1 LGIGFVAMATGT
13 PATKLLKSAGIKY
26 TEHEYSHDPN
36 STSFGLEAA
45 EKLGINPNRVFKT
58 LIANVDETFAVAVVP
73 VNQQVSLKSLSR
85 ALNAKR
91 ASMADPAQAARL
103 TGYVVGG
110 ISPLGQKRL
119 LATVIDESAKQF
131 ETILVS
137 GGRRGFD
144 IELSPNDLAEQLS
157 ALFAEIAS

>member
-1 LGIGFVAMATGT
+1 MATGT
-13 PATKLLKSAGIKY
+13 PATNLLTSKGVDFKA
-26 TEHEYSHDPN
+26 HEYSHDPN

-45 EKLGINPNRVFKT
+45 EKLGVDPNRVFKT
-58 LIANVDETFAVAVVP
+58 LIANVDESFAVAIVP
-73 VNQQVSLKSLSR
+73 VNQQVSLKSLAR
-85 ALNAKR
+85 TLGAKR
-91 ASMADPAQAARL
+91 AVMADPAAAARL

-119 LATVIDESAKQF
+119 LSTVIDQSANEF

-144 IELSPNDLAEQLS
+144 IELSPQDLAELLS
-157 ALFAEIAS
+157 AVFAEIAS

>member
-1 LGIGFVAMATGT
+1 MATGT
-13 PATKLLKSAGIKY
+13 PATNLLTSKGVDFKA
-26 TEHEYSHDPN
+26 HEYSHDPN

-45 EKLGINPNRVFKT
+45 EKLGVDPNRVFKT
-58 LIANVDETFAVAVVP
+58 LIANVDESFAVAIVP
-73 VNQQVSLKSLSR
+73 VNQQVSLKSLAR
-85 ALNAKR
+85 TLGAKR
-91 ASMADPAQAARL
+91 AVMADPVKAARL

-119 LATVIDESAKQF
+119 LSTVIDQSAKEF

-144 IELSPNDLAEQLS
+144 IELSPQDLAELLS
-157 ALFAEIAS
+157 AIFAEIAS

>member
-1 LGIGFVAMATGT
+1 MATGT
-13 PATKLLKSAGIKY
+13 PATNLLTSKGIDFKA
-26 TEHEYSHDPN
+26 HEYSHDPN

-45 EKLGINPNRVFKT
+45 EKLGVDPTRVFKT
-58 LIANVDETFAVAVVP
+58 LIANLDESFAVAIVP
-73 VNQQVSLKSLSR
+73 VNQQVSLKSLAR
-85 ALNAKR
+85 TLGAKR
-91 ASMADPAQAARL
+91 AVMADPAKAARL

-119 LATVIDESAKQF
+119 LSTVIDQSAKEF

-144 IELSPNDLAEQLS
+144 IELSPQNLAELLS
-157 ALFAEIAS
+157 AVFAEIAS

>member
-1 LGIGFVAMATGT
+1 MATGT
-13 PATKLLKSAGIKY
+13 PATNLLTSKGIDFKA
-26 TEHEYSHDPN
+26 HEYSHDPN

-45 EKLGINPNRVFKT
+45 EKLGVDPNRVFKT
-58 LIANVDETFAVAVVP
+58 LIANVDESFAVAIVP
-73 VNQQVSLKSLSR
+73 VNQQVSLKSLAR
-85 ALNAKR
+85 TLGAKR
-91 ASMADPAQAARL
+91 AVMADPAQAARL

-119 LATVIDESAKQF
+119 LSTVIDQSAKEF

-144 IELSPNDLAEQLS
+144 IELSPQDLAELLS
-157 ALFAEIAS
+157 AVFAEIAS

>member
-1 LGIGFVAMATGT
+1 MATGT
-13 PATKLLKSAGIKY
+13 PATNLLTSKGVDFKA
-26 TEHEYSHDPN
+26 HEYSHDPN

-45 EKLGINPNRVFKT
+45 EKLGVDPNRVFKT
-58 LIANVDETFAVAVVP
+58 LIANVDESFAVAIVP
-73 VNQQVSLKSLSR
+73 VNQQVSLKSLAR
-85 ALNAKR
+85 TLGAKR
-91 ASMADPAQAARL
+91 AVMADPAQAARL

-119 LATVIDESAKQF
+119 LSTVIDQSAKEF

-144 IELSPNDLAEQLS
+144 IELSPQDLAELLS
-157 ALFAEIAS
+157 AVFAEIAS

>member
-1 LGIGFVAMATGT
+1 MATGT
-13 PATKLLKSAGIKY
+13 PATNLLTSKGVDFKA
-26 TEHEYSHDPN
+26 HEYSHDPN

-45 EKLGINPNRVFKT
+45 EKLGVDPNRVFKT
-58 LIANVDETFAVAVVP
+58 LIANVDESFAVAIVP
-73 VNQQVSLKSLSR
+73 VNQQVSLKSLAR
-85 ALNAKR
+85 TLGAKR
-91 ASMADPAQAARL
+91 AVMADPAQAARL

-119 LATVIDESAKQF
+119 LSTVIDQSAKEF

-144 IELSPNDLAEQLS
+144 IELSPQDLADLLS
-157 ALFAEIAS
+157 AVFAEIAG

>member
-1 LGIGFVAMATGT
+1 MATGT
-13 PATKLLKSAGIKY
+13 PATNLLTSKGIDFKA
-26 TEHEYSHDPN
+26 HEYSHDPN

-45 EKLGINPNRVFKT
+45 EKLGVDPNRVFKT
-58 LIANVDETFAVAVVP
+58 LIANVDESFAVAIVP
-73 VNQQVSLKSLSR
+73 VNQQVSLKSLAR
-85 ALNAKR
+85 TLGAKR
-91 ASMADPAQAARL
+91 AVMADPAQAARL

-119 LATVIDESAKQF
+119 LSTVIDQSAKEF

-144 IELSPNDLAEQLS
+144 IELSPQDLADLLS
-157 ALFAEIAS
+157 AVFAEIAS

>member
-1 LGIGFVAMATGT
+1 MATGT
-13 PATKLLKSAGIKY
+13 PATKLLTSAGVKF
-26 TEHEYSHDPN
+26 TEHEYAHDPN
-36 STSFGLEAA
+36 STSYGLEAA
-45 EKLGINPNRVFKT
+45 EKLGVDPNRVFKT
-58 LIANVDETFAVAVVP
+58 LIANVDEAFVVAIVP

-85 ALNAKR
+85 ILGAKR
-91 ASMADPAQAARL
+91 ATMADPIKAARL

-119 LATVIDESAKQF
+119 LKTVVDLTAKDF

-144 IELSPNDLAEQLS
+144 IELSPLELADLLS
-157 ALFAEIAS
+157 AEFADITS

>member
-1 LGIGFVAMATGT
+1 MATGT
-13 PATKLLKSAGIKY
+13 PATKLLTSAGVKFM
-26 TEHEYSHDPN
+26 EHEYSHDPN

-45 EKLGINPNRVFKT
+45 EKLGVDPNRVFKT
-58 LIANVDETFAVAVVP
+58 LIANVDETFAVAIVP
-73 VNQQVSLKSLSR
+73 VSQQVSLKSLSR
-85 ALNAKR
+85 TLGAKR
-91 ASMADPAQAARL
+91 ATMADPAHAARL

-119 LATVIDESAKQF
+119 LTTVIDTSAKDF

-144 IELSPNDLAEQLS
+144 IELSPNDLAEMLS
-157 ALFAEIAS
+157 AVFAEIAS

>member
-1 LGIGFVAMATGT
+1 MATGT
-13 PATKLLKSAGIKY
+13 PATNLLTSKGIDFNV
-26 TEHEYSHDPN
+26 HEYTHDPN

-45 EKLGINPNRVFKT
+45 EKLGVDPNRVFKT
-58 LIANVDETFAVAVVP
+58 LIANLDESFAVAIVP
-73 VNQQVSLKSLSR
+73 VNQQVSLKSLAR
-85 ALNAKR
+85 TLGAKR
-91 ASMADPAQAARL
+91 AVMADPAQAARL

-119 LATVIDESAKQF
+119 LSTVIDQSAKEF

-144 IELSPNDLAEQLS
+144 IELSPQDLAELLS
-157 ALFAEIAS
+157 AVFAEIAS

>member
-1 LGIGFVAMATGT
+1 MATGT
-13 PATKLLKSAGIKY
+13 PATNLLASKGVDFKA
-26 TEHEYSHDPN
+26 HEYSHDPN
-36 STSFGLEAA
+36 SHSFGLEAA
-45 EKLGINPNRVFKT
+45 EKLGVDPRRVFKT
-58 LIANVDETFAVAVVP
+58 LIAHVDETFAVAIVP
-73 VNQQVSLKSLSR
+73 VNQQVSLKSLAR
-85 ALNAKR
+85 TLGAKR
-91 ASMADPAQAARL
+91 AVMADPAQAARL

-144 IELSPNDLAEQLS
+144 IELSPNDLAELLS
-157 ALFAEIAS
+157 AMFAEIAS

>member
-1 LGIGFVAMATGT
+1 MATGT
-13 PATKLLKSAGIKY
+13 PATNLLTSKGVDFKA
-26 TEHEYSHDPN
+26 HEYSHDPN

-45 EKLGINPNRVFKT
+45 EKLGVDPNRVFKT
-58 LIANVDETFAVAVVP
+58 LIANVDESFAVAIVP
-73 VNQQVSLKSLSR
+73 VNQQVSLKSLAR
-85 ALNAKR
+85 TLGAKR
-91 ASMADPAQAARL
+91 AVMADPAQAARL

-119 LATVIDESAKQF
+119 LSTVIDQSATEF

-144 IELSPNDLAEQLS
+144 IELSPQDLADLLS
-157 ALFAEIAS
+157 AVFAEIAS

>member
-1 LGIGFVAMATGT
+1 MATGT
-13 PATKLLKSAGIKY
+13 PATNLLTSKGVDFKA
-26 TEHEYSHDPN
+26 HEYSHDPN

-45 EKLGINPNRVFKT
+45 EKLGVDPNRVFKT
-58 LIANVDETFAVAVVP
+58 LIANVDESFAVAIVP
-73 VNQQVSLKSLSR
+73 VNQQVSLKSLAR
-85 ALNAKR
+85 TLGAKR
-91 ASMADPAQAARL
+91 AVMADPAQAARL

-119 LATVIDESAKQF
+119 LSTVIDQSAKEF

-144 IELSPNDLAEQLS
+144 IELSPQDLADLLS
-157 ALFAEIAS
+157 AVFAEIAS

>member
-1 LGIGFVAMATGT
+1 MATGT
-13 PATKLLKSAGIKY
+13 PATNLLTSKGVDFKA
-26 TEHEYSHDPN
+26 HEYSHDPN

-45 EKLGINPNRVFKT
+45 EKLGVDPNRVFKT
-58 LIANVDETFAVAVVP
+58 LIANVDESFAVAIVP
-73 VNQQVSLKSLSR
+73 VNQQVSLKSLAR
-85 ALNAKR
+85 TLGAKR
-91 ASMADPAQAARL
+91 AVMADPAQAARL

-119 LATVIDESAKQF
+119 LSTVIDQSATKF

-144 IELSPNDLAEQLS
+144 IELSPQDLADLLS
-157 ALFAEIAS
+157 AVFAEIAS

>member
-1 LGIGFVAMATGT
+1 MATGT
-13 PATKLLKSAGIKY
+13 PATNLLTSKGVVFKA
-26 TEHEYSHDPN
+26 HEYSHDPN

-45 EKLGINPNRVFKT
+45 EKLGVDPNRVFKT
-58 LIANVDETFAVAVVP
+58 LIANVDESFAVAIVP
-73 VNQQVSLKSLSR
+73 VNQQVSLKSLAR
-85 ALNAKR
+85 TLGAKR
-91 ASMADPAQAARL
+91 AVMADPAAAARL

-119 LATVIDESAKQF
+119 LSTVIDESAKEF

-144 IELSPNDLAEQLS
+144 IELSPQDLAQLLS
-157 ALFAEIAS
+157 AVFAEIAS

>member
-1 LGIGFVAMATGT
+1 MATGT
-13 PATKLLKSAGIKY
+13 PATNLLTSKGVDFKA
-26 TEHEYSHDPN
+26 HEYSHDPN

-45 EKLGINPNRVFKT
+45 EKLGVDPNRVFKT
-58 LIANVDETFAVAVVP
+58 LIANVDESFAVAIVP
-73 VNQQVSLKSLSR
+73 VNQQVSLKSLAR
-85 ALNAKR
+85 TLGAKR
-91 ASMADPAQAARL
+91 AVMADPSQAARL

-119 LATVIDESAKQF
+119 LSTVIDQSAKVF

-144 IELSPNDLAEQLS
+144 IELSPQDLADLLS
-157 ALFAEIAS
+157 AVFAEIAS

>member
-1 LGIGFVAMATGT
+1 MATGT
-13 PATKLLKSAGIKY
+13 PATNLLTSKGVDFKA
-26 TEHEYSHDPN
+26 HEYLHDPN

-45 EKLGINPNRVFKT
+45 EKLGVDPNRVFKT
-58 LIANVDETFAVAVVP
+58 LIANVDENFAVAIVP
-73 VNQQVSLKSLSR
+73 VNQQVSLKSLAR
-85 ALNAKR
+85 TLGAKR
-91 ASMADPAQAARL
+91 AVMADPAAAARL

-119 LATVIDESAKQF
+119 LSTVIDESAKEF

-144 IELSPNDLAEQLS
+144 IELSPQDLAQLLS
-157 ALFAEIAS
+157 AVFAEIAS

>member
-1 LGIGFVAMATGT
+1 MATGT
-13 PATKLLKSAGIKY
+13 PATNLLTSKGIDFKA
-26 TEHEYSHDPN
+26 HEYSHDPN

-45 EKLGINPNRVFKT
+45 EKLGIDPNRVFKT
-58 LIANVDETFAVAVVP
+58 LIANVDESFAVAIVP
-73 VNQQVSLKSLSR
+73 VNQQVSLKSLAR
-85 ALNAKR
+85 TLAAKR
-91 ASMADPAQAARL
+91 AVMADPAAAARL

-119 LATVIDESAKQF
+119 FSTVIDQSAKEF

-144 IELSPNDLAEQLS
+144 IELSPQDLAELLS
-157 ALFAEIAS
+157 AVFAEIAS

>member
-1 LGIGFVAMATGT
+1 MATGT
-13 PATKLLKSAGIKY
+13 PATNLLTSKGVVFKA
-26 TEHEYSHDPN
+26 HEYSHDPN

-45 EKLGINPNRVFKT
+45 EKLGVDPNRVFKT
-58 LIANVDETFAVAVVP
+58 LIANVDESFAVAIVP
-73 VNQQVSLKSLSR
+73 VNQQVSLKSLAR
-85 ALNAKR
+85 TLGAKR
-91 ASMADPAQAARL
+91 AVMADPAAAARL

-119 LATVIDESAKQF
+119 LSTVMDQSANEF

-144 IELSPNDLAEQLS
+144 IELSPQDLAQLLS
-157 ALFAEIAS
+157 AVFAEITS

>member
-1 LGIGFVAMATGT
+1 MATGT
-13 PATKLLKSAGIKY
+13 PATKLLTSAGVKF

-45 EKLGINPNRVFKT
+45 EKLGIDPHRVFKT
-58 LIANVDETFAVAVVP
+58 LIANVDETFAVAIVP

-85 ALNAKR
+85 TLGAKR
-91 ASMADPAQAARL
+91 ATMADPAHAARL

-119 LATVIDESAKQF
+119 LTTVIDASAKDF

-144 IELSPNDLAEQLS
+144 IELSPSDLAELLS
-157 ALFAEIAS
+157 AVFAEIAS

>member
-1 LGIGFVAMATGT
+1 MATGT
-13 PATKLLKSAGIKY
+13 PATNLLTSKGVDFKA
-26 TEHEYSHDPN
+26 HEYSHDPN

-45 EKLGINPNRVFKT
+45 EKLGVDPNRVFKT
-58 LIANVDETFAVAVVP
+58 LIANVDESFAVAIVP
-73 VNQQVSLKSLSR
+73 VNQQVSLKSLAR
-85 ALNAKR
+85 TLGAKR
-91 ASMADPAQAARL
+91 AVMADPAAAARL

-119 LATVIDESAKQF
+119 LSTVIDQSANEF

-144 IELSPNDLAEQLS
+144 IELSPQDLAQLLS
-157 ALFAEIAS
+157 AVFAEITS

>member
-1 LGIGFVAMATGT
+1 MATGT
-13 PATKLLKSAGIKY
+13 PATKLLKSAGIEFI
-26 TEHEYSHDPN
+26 EHEYSHDPN

-45 EKLGINPNRVFKT
+45 EKLGVDPNRVFKT
-58 LIANVDETFAVAVVP
+58 LIANVDETFAVAIVP

-85 ALNAKR
+85 TLSAKR
-91 ASMADPAQAARL
+91 ATMADPAHAARL

-119 LATVIDESAKQF
+119 LNTVIDESAKQF

-144 IELSPNDLAEQLS
+144 IELSPNDLAELLS
-157 ALFAEIAS
+157 AIFAEIAN

>member
-1 LGIGFVAMATGT
+1 MATGT
-13 PATKLLKSAGIKY
+13 PATNLLTAKGVDFRA
-26 TEHEYSHDPN
+26 HEYSHDPN

-45 EKLGINPNRVFKT
+45 EKLRVDPNRVFKT
-58 LIANVDETFAVAVVP
+58 LIANVDESFAVAIVP
-73 VNQQVSLKSLSR
+73 VNQQVSLKSLAR
-85 ALNAKR
+85 TLGAKR
-91 ASMADPAQAARL
+91 AVMADPAAAARL

-119 LATVIDESAKQF
+119 LSTVIDQSANEF

-144 IELSPNDLAEQLS
+144 IELSPQDLAQLLS
-157 ALFAEIAS
+157 AVFAEITS

>member
-1 LGIGFVAMATGT
+1 MATGT
-13 PATKLLKSAGIKY
+13 PATNLLTSKGIDFKA
-26 TEHEYSHDPN
+26 HEYSHDPN

-45 EKLGINPNRVFKT
+45 EKLGIDPNRVFKT
-58 LIANVDETFAVAVVP
+58 LIANVDESFAVAIVP
-73 VNQQVSLKSLSR
+73 VNQQVSLKSLAR
-85 ALNAKR
+85 TLAAKR
-91 ASMADPAQAARL
+91 AVMADPAAAARL

-119 LATVIDESAKQF
+119 FSTVIDQSAKEF

-144 IELSPNDLAEQLS
+144 IELSPLDLAGLLS
-157 ALFAEIAS
+157 AVFAEIAS

>member
-1 LGIGFVAMATGT
+1 MATGT
-13 PATKLLKSAGIKY
+13 PATNLLTSKGVVFKA
-26 TEHEYSHDPN
+26 HEYSHDPN

-45 EKLGINPNRVFKT
+45 EKLGVDPNRVFKT
-58 LIANVDETFAVAVVP
+58 LIANVDESFAVAIVP
-73 VNQQVSLKSLSR
+73 VNQQVSLKSLAR
-85 ALNAKR
+85 TLGAKR
-91 ASMADPAQAARL
+91 AVMADPAAAARL

-119 LATVIDESAKQF
+119 LSTVIDQSANEF

-144 IELSPNDLAEQLS
+144 IELSPQDLAQLLS
-157 ALFAEIAS
+157 AVFAEITS

>member
-1 LGIGFVAMATGT
+1 MATGT
-13 PATKLLKSAGIKY
+13 PATKLLTTAGVNFI
-26 TEHEYSHDPN
+26 EHEYSHDSN

-45 EKLGINPNRVFKT
+45 EKLGVDPNRVFKT
-58 LIANVDETFAVAVVP
+58 LVANVDDSFAVAIVP

-85 ALNAKR
+85 TLGSKR
-91 ASMADPAQAARL
+91 ATMADPAHAARL

-119 LATVIDESAKQF
+119 LTTVIDESALLF

-144 IELSPNDLAEQLS
+144 IELSPLDLAELIS
-157 ALFAEIAS
+157 ATFAEIAS

>member
-1 LGIGFVAMATGT
+1 MATGT
-13 PATKLLKSAGIKY
+13 PATNLLTSKGVVFKA
-26 TEHEYSHDPN
+26 HEYSHDPN

-45 EKLGINPNRVFKT
+45 EKLGVDPNRVFKT
-58 LIANVDETFAVAVVP
+58 LIANVDESFAVAIVP
-73 VNQQVSLKSLSR
+73 VNQQVSLKTLAR
-85 ALNAKR
+85 TLGAKR
-91 ASMADPAQAARL
+91 AVMADPAAAARL

-119 LATVIDESAKQF
+119 LSTVIDQSANEF

-144 IELSPNDLAEQLS
+144 IELSPQDLAQLLS
-157 ALFAEIAS
+157 AVFAEITS

>member
-1 LGIGFVAMATGT
+1 MATGT
-13 PATKLLKSAGIKY
+13 PATNLLTSKGVDFNV
-26 TEHEYSHDPN
+26 HEYSHDPN

-45 EKLGINPNRVFKT
+45 EKLGVDPNRVFKT
-58 LIANVDETFAVAVVP
+58 LIANVDEIFAVAIVP
-73 VNQQVSLKSLSR
+73 VNQQVSLKSLAR
-85 ALNAKR
+85 TLGAKR
-91 ASMADPAQAARL
+91 AVMADPAQAARL

-119 LATVIDESAKQF
+119 LSTVIDQSAKEF

-144 IELSPNDLAEQLS
+144 IELSPQDLADLLS
-157 ALFAEIAS
+157 AVFAEVAS